1 MIIPFVQA
9 TTITACTFD
18 KDTYSQGETGHITVT
33 LYNDDDGKIRI
44 TELSATINYYY
55 TNGNVYTQKFT
66 TNATLPAEIQPG
78 NSSTFYI
85 PFSLPTNIA
94 SGYTNVYV
102 KAIIEL
108 WNLQEEMVA
117 TIARA
122 HQPLLYIESPYK
134 EQLEEQVTINE
145 QLEEQQTINEQLDG
159 QLEEQ
164 VTINEQLEDQLDQ
177 QQTANEQL
185 EGQLEEQLATNK
197 NVTNMMYLFGVTT
210 IVFAAVTVF
219 LFIVNRRMSFLTQPI
234 V

>member
-1 MIIPFVQA
+1 MRNKRLVIPLLLFLSSMIIPFVQA
-9 TTITACTFD
+9 TTITECTFD
-18 KDTYSQGETGHITVT
+18 KDTYHQGETGYITVT
-33 LYNDDDGKIRI
+33 IYNDDNGKIRI

-55 TNGNVYTQKFT
+55 TDENAYMQKFE
-66 TNATLPAEIQPG
+66 TNATLPSEIQPG
-78 NSSTFYI
+78 NSRTFYI

-108 WNLQEEMVA
+108 WNLQAEMVA
-117 TIARA
+117 RIARA

-145 QLEEQQTINEQLDG
+145 QLE
-159 QLEEQ
+159 
-164 VTINEQLEDQLDQ
+164 DQLDQ

-185 EGQLEEQLATNK
+185 DGQLEEQLATNK

-219 LFIVNRRMSFLTQPI
+219 LFIVNRRMRFLTQPI

>member
-1 MIIPFVQA
+1 MRNKRLLIPFLLFLSSIIIPFVQA

-18 KDTYSQGETGHITVT
+18 KDTYNQGETGHITVT
-33 LYNDDDGKIRI
+33 IYNDDDGKIRI

-55 TNGNVYTQKFT
+55 TDENAYIQKFS
-66 TNATLPAEIQPG
+66 TNATLPSEIQQG

-85 PFSLPTNIA
+85 PFSLPTKIA
-94 SGYTNVYV
+94 SGYTNVDV

-117 TIARA
+117 RIARA

-145 QLEEQQTINEQLDG
+145 QQVTINEQLDG
-159 QLEEQ
+159 QLK
-164 VTINEQLEDQLDQ
+164 
-177 QQTANEQL
+177 
-185 EGQLEEQLATNK
+185 EQLATNK
-197 NVTNMMYLFGVTT
+197 NVTNMMYFFGVTT

-219 LFIVNRRMSFLTQPI
+219 LFIVNRRMRFLTQPI
-234 V
+234 A

>member
-1 MIIPFVQA
+1 MRNKRLLIPFLLFLSSMIIPFVQA

-18 KDTYSQGETGHITVT
+18 KDTYNQGETGHITVT
-33 LYNDDDGKIRI
+33 IYNDDDGKIRI

-55 TNGNVYTQKFT
+55 TDENDYMQKFS
-66 TNATLPAEIQPG
+66 TNATLPSEIQQG

-94 SGYTNVYV
+94 SGYTNVDV

-117 TIARA
+117 RIARA

-145 QLEEQQTINEQLDG
+145 QQVTINEQLDG
-159 QLEEQ
+159 QLK
-164 VTINEQLEDQLDQ
+164 
-177 QQTANEQL
+177 
-185 EGQLEEQLATNK
+185 EQLATNK

-219 LFIVNRRMSFLTQPI
+219 LFIVNRRMRFLTQPI
-234 V
+234 A

>member
-18 KDTYSQGETGHITVT
+18 KDTYNQGETGHITVT
-33 LYNDDDGKIRI
+33 IYNDDDGKIRI

-55 TNGNVYTQKFT
+55 TDENAYMQKFS
-66 TNATLPAEIQPG
+66 TNATLPSEIQQG

-94 SGYTNVYV
+94 SGYTIVDV

-117 TIARA
+117 RIARA

-145 QLEEQQTINEQLDG
+145 QQVTINEQLDG
-159 QLEEQ
+159 QLK
-164 VTINEQLEDQLDQ
+164 
-177 QQTANEQL
+177 
-185 EGQLEEQLATNK
+185 EQLATNK

-219 LFIVNRRMSFLTQPI
+219 LFIVNRRMRFLTQPI
-234 V
+234 A